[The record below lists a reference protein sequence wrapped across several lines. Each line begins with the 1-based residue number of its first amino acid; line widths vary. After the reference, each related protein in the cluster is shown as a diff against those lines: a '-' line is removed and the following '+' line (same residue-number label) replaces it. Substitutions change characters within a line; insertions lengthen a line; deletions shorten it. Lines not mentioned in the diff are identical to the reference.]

1 MVDHKIFFIHVHV
14 VNFACKSLFLEKVSM
29 CTLYVMNT
37 QFFKAL
43 ESSLFYAYL
52 SDKSRKSCGA
62 IQLQWHLFF
71 GITKALNNGWTKRFQ
86 SENLSFFK
94 AIVCTK
100 QFNTNQEHELLLAFR
115 LAPRWKR

>member
-1 MVDHKIFFIHVHV
+1 MDHKIFFIHVHV

-71 GITKALNNGWTKRFQ
+71 GITKALNNGWTQK
-86 SENLSFFK
+86 
-94 AIVCTK
+94 IPV
-100 QFNTNQEHELLLAFR
+100 
-115 LAPRWKR
+115 